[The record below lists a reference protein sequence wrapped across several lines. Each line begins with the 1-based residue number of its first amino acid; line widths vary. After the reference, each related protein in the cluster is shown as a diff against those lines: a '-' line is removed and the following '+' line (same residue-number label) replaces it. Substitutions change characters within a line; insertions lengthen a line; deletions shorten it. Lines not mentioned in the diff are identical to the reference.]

1 MDWLKQLTDLV
12 DRKPLIIFR
21 FSRDE
26 WSRLKSSYDRL
37 NNFSVARS
45 QTLFKDVGLPT
56 VGLLIGNVFDR
67 ETEVY
72 FALVKSRTRATTLDS
87 GIRFANARQISP
99 SAEQDFLHLV
109 TKTVFKSNLSMR
121 IASEAPVIPLS
132 PKLSVDLVK
141 QLAARESNREAM
153 RAVAEQLDA
162 PRTYSGNIALQQ
174 DAVDLSLKTTRLS
187 PTASAVYVETA
198 DNRETVLDR
207 VSIREDAAIAYDATI
222 VPGFDFMGL
231 DLTGRAVFQN
241 NREQLEV
248 FTANRND
255 LEMAFGVDLIYLNAV
270 KRNIVMVQ
278 YKMLEPIS
286 EDQNTDWIYYPD
298 SDKQFKREI
307 GRMRDFSQTHPPG
320 GLEYRINPQVF
331 YLRFVRRD
339 RTLGRHT
346 QTMPIDHFDILRND
360 PKCQGPRGGFRI
372 TYDTLEGRY
381 LHQQAFV
388 DLVRAG
394 YIGAHAT
401 KTAELE
407 TLIANILGEGRAV
420 VGALQ
425 TSLPIGRDEMPESE
439 SLSTRA
445 FVQGSLFDT

>member
-21 FSRDE
+21 FSHGE
-26 WSRLKSSYDRL
+26 WSRLKSPYDRF
-37 NNFSVARS
+37 NDFSVARS
-45 QTLFKDVGLPT
+45 HTLFGGVRLPT
-56 VGLLIGNVFDR
+56 AGLLIGNVSNR
-67 ETEVY
+67 KTEVY
-72 FALVKSRTRATTLDS
+72 FAYVKARSHASTLDS
-87 GIRFANARQISP
+87 RIRFVSARRISP
-99 SAEQDFLHLV
+99 SAEQDLLHFV
-109 TKTVFKSNLSMR
+109 TKATFESNLSIR
-121 IASEAPVIPLS
+121 LSSKDLVIPLS

-141 QLAARESNREAM
+141 QLASREENRDAM
-153 RAVAEQLDA
+153 RAVAEQLEA

-174 DAVDLSLKTTRLS
+174 DAVNLSLRTIRLS
-187 PTASAVYVETA
+187 PTAPAVYVETV
-198 DNRETVLDR
+198 DSRETVLER
-207 VSIREDAAIAYDATI
+207 VSIREDAAIALDATR
-222 VPGFDFMGL
+222 VPGFTLTDI

-241 NREQLEV
+241 RREQLEV

-278 YKMLEPIS
+278 YKMLDPLT

-298 SDKQFKREI
+298 SNRQFKKEI

-320 GLEYRINPQVF
+320 RLEYRINPQVF

-339 RTLGRHT
+339 KELGRNT
-346 QTMPIDHFDILRND
+346 QTMPIDHFELLRKD

-372 TYDTLEGRY
+372 SYDTLDGRY

-407 TLIANILGEGRAV
+407 TLIGTILGEGRAA

-439 SLSTRA
+439 SSSTRA
-445 FVQGSLFDT
+445 FVQGSLFD

>member
-187 PTASAVYVETA
+187 PAASAVYVETA

-207 VSIREDAAIAYDATI
+207 VSIREDAAIAYDATT

-231 DLTGRAVFQN
+231 DLTGRAVLQN
-241 NREQLEV
+241 RTEQLEII
-248 FTANRND
+248 TANRGK
-255 LEMAFGVDLIYLNAV
+255 LEEALGVDLIYLNAV
-270 KRNIVMVQ
+270 KQNIVMVQ

-298 SDKQFKREI
+298 SDRQFQKEMN
-307 GRMRDFSQTHPPG
+307 RMKGFSQTHPPG
-320 GLEYRINPQVF
+320 RLEYRINPQVF

-339 RTLGRHT
+339 RTLGKNT
-346 QTMPIDHFDILRND
+346 QTMPIDHFEILRND
-360 PKCQGPRGGFRI
+360 PNCRGKRGGFRI
-372 TYDTLEGRY
+372 TYDTLDGRY

-401 KTAELE
+401 RATELE
-407 TLIANILGEGRAV
+407 THIRTILGEGRAV

-425 TSLPIGRDEMPESE
+425 TSLPIRHDEMPESE

-445 FVQGSLFDT
+445 YVQGSLFDA

>member
-26 WSRLKSSYDRL
+26 WVRL
-37 NNFSVARS
+37 NSPGGLFSDFTIARS
-45 QTLFKDVGLPT
+45 RTLFMNVRLPT
-56 VGLLIGNVFDR
+56 AGLLIGKTSNGK
-67 ETEVY
+67 TQAY
-72 FALVKSRTRATTLDS
+72 FAYVKGSSYASTLDS
-87 GIRFANARQISP
+87 RIRFVSARRIFP
-99 SAEQDFLHLV
+99 SAEQDLLHYV
-109 TKTVFKSNLSMR
+109 TKTAYESNLR
-121 IASEAPVIPLS
+121 IRLSSEELVIPLS
-132 PKLSVDLVK
+132 SKLSVDLVK
-141 QLAARESNREAM
+141 QLAARETNREAM
-153 RAVAEQLDA
+153 RAVTEQLDA
-162 PRTYSGNIALQQ
+162 PKTYSGNIALQQ
-174 DAVDLSLKTTRLS
+174 DAVNLSLKTIRLS
-187 PTASAVYVETA
+187 PTAPAAYVETV
-198 DNRETVLDR
+198 DSQETVLDR
-207 VSIREDAAIAYDATI
+207 VSIREDIAIAHDATA
-222 VPGFDFMGL
+222 VPGFDFMVL

-255 LEMAFGVDLIYLNAV
+255 LEMTFGVDLIYLNAV
-270 KRNIVMVQ
+270 KGNIVMVQ
-278 YKMLEPIS
+278 YKMLEPTS

-320 GLEYRINPQVF
+320 EFEYRINPQVF

-339 RTLGRHT
+339 KTLGRNT

-401 KTAELE
+401 RTAELE
-407 TLIANILGEGRAV
+407 THIMTILGEGRAV

-425 TSLPIGRDEMPESE
+425 TSLPTRQDEMSE
-439 SLSTRA
+439 SGSSSTRA
-445 FVQGSLFDT
+445 YLQSLLFDS